1 MSYEKIVLVGNLG
14 ETPERRTG
22 KDGQPV
28 TSFSL
33 AVNTKRGGQKV
44 TTWYWV
50 TAWNAT
56 AEHAVAY
63 LKKGSQ
69 VLVEGS
75 HLRVGAYLGKDGQPH
90 ASLEL
95 TADRVLFL
103 DGAPEE
109 ETEQDL
115 PLYNLNARGVWCK
128 N

>member
-1 MSYEKIVLVGNLG
+1 MSYEKIILVGNLG

-22 KDGQPV
+22 KDSQPV
-28 TSFSL
+28 TSFSV
-33 AVNTKRGGQKV
+33 AVNTKRSGQKV
-44 TTWYWV
+44 TTWYRV

-75 HLRVGAYLGKDGQPH
+75 HLHVSAYLGKDGQPH

-95 TADRVLFL
+95 TADRVIFL
-103 DGAPEE
+103 DRAPDDDAEE
-109 ETEQDL
+109 EIPQ
-115 PLYNLNARGVWCK
+115 
-128 N
+128 